1 MTFDACDGSDENHYW
16 DHHNGF
22 TDTHV
27 TGFLCTTHCDPVYNR
42 ASVQSVCLI
51 HSQKVNRYRAIEVP
65 KQC

>member
-27 TGFLCTTHCDPVYNR
+27 TGLYAQHIVTQYIIGHPYRVC
-42 ASVQSVCLI
+42 ASFTVR
-51 HSQKVNRYRAIEVP
+51 K
-65 KQC
+65 